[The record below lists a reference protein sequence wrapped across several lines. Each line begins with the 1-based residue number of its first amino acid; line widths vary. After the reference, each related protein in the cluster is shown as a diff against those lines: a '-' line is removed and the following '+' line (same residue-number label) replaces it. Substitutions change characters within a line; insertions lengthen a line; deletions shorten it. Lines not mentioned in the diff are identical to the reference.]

1 MKPDKGQGEIPDLY
15 INIVDPYLLKSE
27 VIGCCGR
34 DEKRMTTQNRHK
46 FKISISILRGGYKF
60 S

>member
-34 DEKRMTTQNRHK
+34 DEKRMTTQNRH
-46 FKISISILRGGYKF
+46 SPQV
-60 S
+60 